1 MHVSD
6 LRICALS
13 AVPSSLWFIDDRF
26 FKSKFCFSTILSKI
40 KTRIKILL
48 VLNHNDFYMRQLKI
62 TQQITQRNEQSTVRY
77 FQDINKYSLI
87 TAEEEV
93 SLAVRIRNGDEV
105 ALEKLVVANLR
116 FVVSVA
122 KQYQNQGL
130 SFPDLINQG
139 NLGLVKAAQKFDET
153 RGFKFISYA
162 VWWIRQSIMEAIAEH
177 TRIVRLPLNRISS
190 INKVAK
196 AIPYLEQQLER
207 DPTNTEI
214 ANYLELSVEEVE
226 TINSI
231 KKRQI
236 SFDMPLTHDGESD
249 FSLYDIVQNEDFPT
263 PDNHLIDES
272 VRTNIQRALV
282 KLSDREA
289 GVLTMCYGLNNSRA
303 LSLYDIALQYGTSTE
318 RIRQIKN
325 SALVKLRNLLKQ
337 TNEYAQVTF

>member
-1 MHVSD
+1 
-6 LRICALS
+6 
-13 AVPSSLWFIDDRF
+13 
-26 FKSKFCFSTILSKI
+26 
-40 KTRIKILL
+40 
-48 VLNHNDFYMRQLKI
+48 MRQLKI

-93 SLAVRIRNGDEV
+93 SLAIRIRNGDDV
-105 ALEKLVVANLR
+105 ALQKLVVANLR

-162 VWWIRQSIMEAIAEH
+162 VWWIRQSIMEAISEH

-207 DPTNTEI
+207 DPTNSEI

-249 FSLYDIVQNEDFPT
+249 FSLYDIVQNEDYPT
-263 PDNHLIDES
+263 PDNHLMDES
-272 VRTNIQRALV
+272 VRTNIQRAIS
-282 KLSDREA
+282 KLTDREA
-289 GVLTMCYGLNNSRA
+289 GVLTMSYGLNNTRA
-303 LSLYDIALQYGTSTE
+303 LSLYDIAVQYGTSTE

-325 SALVKLRNLLKQ
+325 SALVKLRNLLKHS
-337 TNEYAQVTF
+337 NEYAQVTF

>member
-1 MHVSD
+1 
-6 LRICALS
+6 
-13 AVPSSLWFIDDRF
+13 
-26 FKSKFCFSTILSKI
+26 
-40 KTRIKILL
+40 
-48 VLNHNDFYMRQLKI
+48 MRQLKI
-62 TQQITQRNEQSTVRY
+62 TQQITQRIEQSTVRY

-93 SLAVRIRNGDEV
+93 SLSVRIRNGDTA

-139 NLGLVKAAQKFDET
+139 NLGLVKAAKKFDET

-162 VWWIRQSIMEAIAEH
+162 VWWIRQSIMEAISEQ

-190 INKVAK
+190 INKISK
-196 AIPYLEQQLER
+196 AIPYLEQKLER
-207 DPTNTEI
+207 EPTNDEI
-214 ANYLELSVEEVE
+214 AKYLEFSVEEVE
-226 TINSI
+226 TINLI

-236 SFDMPLTHDGESD
+236 SFDKPLTHDGETD
-249 FSLYDIVQNEDFPT
+249 FSLYDIIQNEDFPT
-263 PDNHLIDES
+263 PDNHLMDES
-272 VRTNIQRALV
+272 VKINIQRAIS

-289 GVLTMCYGLNNSRA
+289 GVLSMFYGLNNSTA
-303 LSLYDIALQYGTSTE
+303 LSLYDIATYYGTSAE

-325 SALVKLRNLLKQ
+325 SALIKLRNLLKHS
-337 TNEYAQVTF
+337 NEYAQVTV

>member
-1 MHVSD
+1 
-6 LRICALS
+6 
-13 AVPSSLWFIDDRF
+13 
-26 FKSKFCFSTILSKI
+26 
-40 KTRIKILL
+40 
-48 VLNHNDFYMRQLKI
+48 MRQLKI
-62 TQQITQRNEQSTVRY
+62 TQQITQRSDQSTVRY

-93 SLAVRIRNGDEV
+93 SLSIRIRHGDTI

-162 VWWIRQSIMEAIAEH
+162 VWWIRQSIMEAISEH

-190 INKVAK
+190 INKISK
-196 AIPYLEQQLER
+196 AIPYLEQKLER
-207 DPTNTEI
+207 EPTNTEI
-214 ANYLELSVEEVE
+214 ADYLEFSLEEVE
-226 TINSI
+226 TANDI
-231 KKRQI
+231 KKKQI
-236 SFDMPLTHDGESD
+236 SFDKPLINDGESD
-249 FSLYDIVQNEDFPT
+249 FSLYDIIQNQDFPT

-272 VRTNIQRALV
+272 VRVNIQRAIG
-282 KLSDREA
+282 KLTNRES
-289 GVLTMCYGLNNSRA
+289 GVLTMCYGLNNSTV
-303 LSLYDIALQYGTSTE
+303 LSLYDIAIKYGTSTE

-325 SALVKLRNLLKQ
+325 SALVKLRNLLKHS
-337 TNEYAQVTF
+337 NEYAQVEF

>member
-1 MHVSD
+1 
-6 LRICALS
+6 
-13 AVPSSLWFIDDRF
+13 
-26 FKSKFCFSTILSKI
+26 
-40 KTRIKILL
+40 
-48 VLNHNDFYMRQLKI
+48 MRQLKI
-62 TQQITQRNEQSTVRY
+62 TQQITQRNDHSTVRY

-93 SLAVRIRNGDEV
+93 SLSVRIRNGDTF

-139 NLGLVKAAQKFDET
+139 NLGLVKAATKFDET

-162 VWWIRQSIMEAIAEH
+162 VWWIRQSIMEAISEH

-190 INKVAK
+190 INKIAK
-196 AIPYLEQQLER
+196 AIPFLEQQLER
-207 DPTNTEI
+207 EPTNLEI
-214 ANYLELSVEEVE
+214 AKYMEISLEEVE
-226 TINSI
+226 TANSI
-231 KKRQI
+231 KKKQI
-236 SFDMPLTHDGESD
+236 SFDMPLVNDGDSD
-249 FSLYDIVQNEDFPT
+249 FSLYDIVQNEDFPA

-272 VRTNIQRALV
+272 LRTDIQRAIS
-282 KLSDREA
+282 KLTVREA
-289 GVLTMCYGLNNSRA
+289 EVLTMCYGLNNSMA
-303 LSLYDIALQYGTSTE
+303 LSLYDIANSYGTSTE

-337 TNEYAQVTF
+337 TNEYANI

>member
-1 MHVSD
+1 
-6 LRICALS
+6 
-13 AVPSSLWFIDDRF
+13 
-26 FKSKFCFSTILSKI
+26 
-40 KTRIKILL
+40 
-48 VLNHNDFYMRQLKI
+48 MRQLKI

-93 SLAVRIRNGDEV
+93 SLSVRIRGGDTV

-162 VWWIRQSIMEAIAEH
+162 VWWIRQSIMESISEH

-190 INKVAK
+190 INKISK

-207 DPTNTEI
+207 EPTNSEI
-214 ANYLELSVEEVE
+214 AKYLEFSLEEVE
-226 TINSI
+226 TANAI
-231 KKRQI
+231 KKNQL
-236 SFDMPLTHDGESD
+236 SFDKPLTHDGESD
-249 FSLYDIVQNEDFPT
+249 FSLYDIVQNHDFPS

-272 VRTNIQRALV
+272 VRTNMQRAIG
-282 KLSDREA
+282 KLTDREA
-289 GVLTMCYGLNNSRA
+289 KVLTMCYGLNNSVVY
-303 LSLYDIALQYGTSTE
+303 SLYDIAVQFGTSTE

-325 SALVKLRNLLKQ
+325 SAINKLRNLLKHS
-337 TNEYAQVTF
+337 NEYNQITV

>member
-1 MHVSD
+1 
-6 LRICALS
+6 
-13 AVPSSLWFIDDRF
+13 
-26 FKSKFCFSTILSKI
+26 
-40 KTRIKILL
+40 
-48 VLNHNDFYMRQLKI
+48 MRQLKI

-93 SLAVRIRNGDEV
+93 SLSIRIRKGDTA

-177 TRIVRLPLNRISS
+177 TRIVRLPLNRIST
-190 INKVAK
+190 INKISK
-196 AIPYLEQQLER
+196 AIPYLEQMLER
-207 DPTNTEI
+207 EPTNDEI
-214 ANYLELSVEEVE
+214 AGYLDFSVEEVE
-226 TINSI
+226 KINLM

-236 SFDMPLTHDGESD
+236 SFDKPLTHDGESD
-249 FSLYDIVQNEDFPT
+249 FSLYDIIQNEDFPT
-263 PDNHLIDES
+263 PDNHLLDES
-272 VRTNIQRALV
+272 VRTNIQRAIS

-289 GVLTMCYGLNNSRA
+289 GVLTMSYGLNNSPQ
-303 LSLYDIALQYGTSTE
+303 LSLYDIAIHYGTSSE

-325 SALVKLRNLLKQ
+325 SALVKLRNLLQ
-337 TNEYAQVTF
+337 HSNEYAEVTV

>member
-1 MHVSD
+1 
-6 LRICALS
+6 
-13 AVPSSLWFIDDRF
+13 
-26 FKSKFCFSTILSKI
+26 
-40 KTRIKILL
+40 
-48 VLNHNDFYMRQLKI
+48 MRQLKI

-93 SLAVRIRNGDEV
+93 SLSVRIRGGDTV

-162 VWWIRQSIMEAIAEH
+162 VWWIRQSIMESISEH
-177 TRIVRLPLNRISS
+177 TRIVRLPLNRIST
-190 INKVAK
+190 INKISK

-207 DPTNTEI
+207 EPTNSEI
-214 ANYLELSVEEVE
+214 AKYLEFSLEEVE
-226 TINSI
+226 TANAI
-231 KKRQI
+231 KKNQL
-236 SFDMPLTHDGESD
+236 SFDKPLTHDGESD

-272 VRTNIQRALV
+272 VRTNIQRAIR
-282 KLSDREA
+282 KLSEREA
-289 GVLTMCYGLNNSRA
+289 GVLTMCYGLNNSTV
-303 LSLYDIALQYGTSTE
+303 LSLYDIANSYGTSTE

-325 SALVKLRNLLKQ
+325 SALIKLRNLLKHS
-337 TNEYAQVTF
+337 NEYAQVEY

>member
-1 MHVSD
+1 
-6 LRICALS
+6 
-13 AVPSSLWFIDDRF
+13 
-26 FKSKFCFSTILSKI
+26 
-40 KTRIKILL
+40 
-48 VLNHNDFYMRQLKI
+48 MRQLKI

-93 SLAVRIRNGDEV
+93 SLSVRIRNGDNV

-139 NLGLVKAAQKFDET
+139 NLGLVKAATKFDET

-162 VWWIRQSIMEAIAEH
+162 VWWIRQSIMEAISEH

-190 INKVAK
+190 INKISK

-207 DPTNTEI
+207 EPTNDEI
-214 ANYLELSVEEVE
+214 AKYLEFSEEEVQ

-236 SFDMPLTHDGESD
+236 SFDKPLMHDGESD
-249 FSLYDIVQNEDFPT
+249 FSLYDIIQNEDFPT
-263 PDNHLIDES
+263 PDNHLMDES
-272 VRTNIQRALV
+272 VKTNIQRALG

-289 GVLTMCYGLNNSRA
+289 GVLTMCYGLNNSTA
-303 LSLYDIALQYGTSTE
+303 LSLYDIATEYGTSTE

-325 SALVKLRNLLKQ
+325 SALVKLRNLLKHS
-337 TNEYAQVTF
+337 NEYAQVAF